1 MRLNKEQTQITIEAS
16 NFCLEEN
23 PGIYL
28 IRGPPGT
35 GKSTV
40 IVNIILEILFKSQKN
55 GQHSL
60 ILLTAP
66 SNAAIDGL
74 IMKLGDTRTKLLGEW
89 TYWYS
94 FFNMKMFREFTKLW
108 KVDDGSLT
116 VKTILISESQRR
128 YLKLIRIGPEASI
141 NKSVDKFK
149 LSYFAQ
155 KEVLSQ
161 DRLQYLP
168 EFKNWI
174 EAGKDLNEF
183 LKYQLKHEYS
193 FKMKNAEE
201 KILLGCNVICTTL
214 NSCVGYRLLNPI
226 RK

>member
-74 IMKLGDTRTKLLGEW
+74 IMKLGDTRTKLLGE
-89 TYWYS
+89 
-94 FFNMKMFREFTKLW
+94 
-108 KVDDGSLT
+108 
-116 VKTILISESQRR
+116 
-128 YLKLIRIGPEASI
+128 
-141 NKSVDKFK
+141 
-149 LSYFAQ
+149 
-155 KEVLSQ
+155 
-161 DRLQYLP
+161 
-168 EFKNWI
+168 
-174 EAGKDLNEF
+174 
-183 LKYQLKHEYS
+183 
-193 FKMKNAEE
+193 
-201 KILLGCNVICTTL
+201 
-214 NSCVGYRLLNPI
+214 
-226 RK
+226 